1 MDYKVIWRDDAIAD
15 LREEVA
21 YIAQDN
27 PIAAVK
33 LGEAIIRKSMLL
45 SNHPRLGA
53 MFQKL
58 QKDTVREL
66 SIPPYRL
73 FYEIDDAASVIYVT
87 LLWHGAREEPELQ

>member
-1 MDYKVIWRDDAIAD
+1 MGYKVIWQDDAIAD
-15 LREEVA
+15 LQREVA

-33 LGEAIIRKSMLL
+33 LGQAILRKSLLL
-45 SNHPRLGA
+45 SSYPRLGA

-58 QKDTVREL
+58 RKDSIREL

-73 FYEIDDAASVIYVT
+73 FYEIDDAASVVYVT
-87 LLWHGAREEPELQ
+87 LLWHGAREEPELG